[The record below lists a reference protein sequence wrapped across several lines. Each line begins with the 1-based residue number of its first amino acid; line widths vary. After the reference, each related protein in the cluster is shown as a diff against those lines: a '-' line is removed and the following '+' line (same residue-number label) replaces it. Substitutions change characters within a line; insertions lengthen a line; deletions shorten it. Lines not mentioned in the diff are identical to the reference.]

1 MAIDILT
8 RTLIFLV
15 LCLAQAL
22 VLNRIQLFHCATP
35 LLYVYFV
42 LTFRRGY
49 PKWAILLWS
58 FVMGLTV
65 DMFANTPGVATSSL
79 TLIGALQ
86 PYVLELFLPHE
97 ADEHMPVKAAVMGWG
112 NFVTY
117 TFLLVLLFCLVFFT
131 LETFSF
137 FNWLHWLE
145 CIGGSTLLTIV
156 LILTLENTRK

>member
-1 MAIDILT
+1 M
-8 RTLIFLV
+8 

-58 FVMGLTV
+58 FVMGLTI
-65 DMFANTPGVATSSL
+65 DMFANTPGVATGSL

-117 TFLLVLLFCLVFFT
+117 TFLLVLLFCLVFFSI
-131 LETFSF
+131 ETFSF

>member
-1 MAIDILT
+1 M
-8 RTLIFLV
+8 

-58 FVMGLTV
+58 FVMGLTI

>member
-1 MAIDILT
+1 M
-8 RTLIFLV
+8 

-58 FVMGLTV
+58 FVMGLTI
-65 DMFANTPGVATSSL
+65 DMFANTPGVATGSL

>member
-1 MAIDILT
+1 
-8 RTLIFLV
+8 
-15 LCLAQAL
+15 
-22 VLNRIQLFHCATP
+22 
-35 LLYVYFV
+35 
-42 LTFRRGY
+42 
-49 PKWAILLWS
+49 
-58 FVMGLTV
+58 
-65 DMFANTPGVATSSL
+65 MFANTPGVATGSL

-117 TFLLVLLFCLVFFT
+117 TFLLVLLFCLVFFS

>member
-1 MAIDILT
+1 
-8 RTLIFLV
+8 LIFLV

-58 FVMGLTV
+58 FVMGLTI
-65 DMFANTPGVATSSL
+65 DMFANTPGVATGSL

-117 TFLLVLLFCLVFFT
+117 TFLLVLLFCLVFFS

>member
-1 MAIDILT
+1 M
-8 RTLIFLV
+8 

-58 FVMGLTV
+58 FVMGLTI
-65 DMFANTPGVATSSL
+65 DMFANTPGVATGSL

-117 TFLLVLLFCLVFFT
+117 TFLLVLLFCLVFFS

>member
-1 MAIDILT
+1 
-8 RTLIFLV
+8 V

-58 FVMGLTV
+58 FVMGLTI
-65 DMFANTPGVATSSL
+65 DMFANTPGVATGSL

-117 TFLLVLLFCLVFFT
+117 TFLLVLLFCLVFFS

>member
-1 MAIDILT
+1 M
-8 RTLIFLV
+8 

-58 FVMGLTV
+58 FVMGLTI
-65 DMFANTPGVATSSL
+65 DMFANTPGVATGSL

-117 TFLLVLLFCLVFFT
+117 TFLLVLLFCLVFFSI
-131 LETFSF
+131 ETFSF

-156 LILTLENTRK
+156 LILTLENTRKE